1 MELTVGQTVRVTGTI
16 KTREVIEART
26 PFVKATVSADSISNI
41 PIVWWD
47 SERAPTLGARV
58 KVQGRV
64 HEFNGVLEVHAEEW
78 ELQWEGPPADPLAQV
93 IGFYI
98 GCVETEAAGS
108 TRVQLGSPQ
117 QTVFIEF
124 EDGLS
129 PTHGGRSLPAGQRVN
144 RWCEQREMVIG
155 ESIISGWP
163 MIIGADADR
172 GGGGVIASPL
182 LISSTQLI
190 RAEEGWRIEPDGDGV
205 DLNPYALDLLDID
218 REERDTLV
226 RLVEET
232 PAVEEASLPG
242 DRSAAILAVLAEA
255 GVPGILHLDPNSLRA
270 HSGSQGIHN
279 TGMILA
285 SPNSTQITRMLLE
298 DLEALRNK
306 PDLLSTGPAA
316 VMLGRIPA
324 PATSLPKPYPS
335 VVPSTLA
342 QDQAVT
348 SAMEST
354 FTVVT
359 GPPGTGKSQ
368 VLVNVIAAAVANKQ
382 SVLFASKNNQA
393 VDVVF
398 ERLSLISPD
407 ACIIRAGASSR
418 RSEMASDIAKML
430 ATPRQPIELAKSIR
444 DWGEIE
450 TKVTAI
456 HNILHERT
464 RLEGEVNHLR
474 NDLLERLDELPENI
488 NVNSNLE
495 ELRVA
500 LSNVQETL
508 DAFGKKLGLFRRW
521 SKHQRRIEDAK
532 HRLSILAD
540 IIGLDTQAEYLVLR
554 SVDKKPKRSLAP
566 RSEFVD
572 MEQLVIAVISVAQIR
587 TAISEMEAELST
599 LPPRQKLDDRLYSI
613 GSERITAGRAL
624 LDARW
629 EQIRRDDPAA
639 RTAAGELAEQLDR
652 VVNRGTGV
660 QGARRLVQGALNAI
674 PVWGVTNLSAR
685 TNLPLTPGLFD
696 LVVID
701 EASQCDVASA
711 LPLLARARRAM
722 IIGDRR
728 QLIHIT
734 SLSRSREKV
743 IAQHWGLDDDRA
755 SEFSYR
761 NRSCFGLA
769 SSRVD
774 ESPIFLDLHFR
785 SHPAIIGFSNEHF
798 YDGRLEF
805 CSNSRPPLGESA
817 IEWRRVQGD
826 SRKGPNGRSRINPE
840 EARTLAIALV
850 EDFDKLR
857 GLGLSIGVVS
867 PYKAQAELIVD
878 NLRNLLGNDIRNEL
892 LIATTHRF
900 QGDERDV
907 IYFSPVVGTS
917 MTERQA
923 AFAADKN
930 LVNVALTR
938 ARRRLVI
945 VGNMDACLTHQNALS
960 DLAAYVSR
968 LEAGSF
974 DSPLELALH
983 SALLEKG
990 VSAQTGVVVA
1000 GHRLDLA
1007 VVDHSH
1013 RIDIECDG
1021 AAFHTDRDLD
1031 SARDRAI
1038 EAEGWRVI
1046 RFSGRQLCNDLTG
1059 CVEYVLSV
1067 MG

>member
-1 MELTVGQTVRVTGTI
+1 MEDVRC
-16 KTREVIEART
+16 
-26 PFVKATVSADSISNI
+26 P
-41 PIVWWD
+41 PI
-47 SERAPTLGARV
+47 R
-58 KVQGRV
+58 
-64 HEFNGVLEVHAEEW
+64 
-78 ELQWEGPPADPLAQV
+78 
-93 IGFYI
+93 
-98 GCVETEAAGS
+98 GS
-108 TRVQLGSPQ
+108 T
-117 QTVFIEF
+117 
-124 EDGLS
+124 DG
-129 PTHGGRSLPAGQRVN
+129 VK
-144 RWCEQREMVIG
+144 QREMVIG
-155 ESIISGWP
+155 ESIIAGWP
-163 MIIGADADR
+163 MVIGADADK
-172 GGGGVIASPL
+172 GAGGVVASPL
-182 LISSTQLI
+182 LISSIRLI
-190 RAEEGWRIEPDGDGV
+190 RAGDGWRIEPDGDGV
-205 DLNPYALDLLDID
+205 DLNPFALDLLGID
-218 REERDTLV
+218 RDERDTLV

-242 DRSAAILAVLAEA
+242 DRSAAVLTVLSDA
-255 GVPGILHLDPNSLRA
+255 GFSGIHYLDPNSLQA
-270 HSGSQGIHN
+270 HSGSEGIHN
-279 TGMILA
+279 TGMLLA
-285 SPNSTQITRMLLE
+285 ASNSTQITRMLLE
-298 DLEALRNK
+298 DLEALRDK

-316 VMLGRIPA
+316 VMLGRVPA

-348 SAMEST
+348 SAMESN

-382 SVLFASKNNQA
+382 SVLFASKNNRA

-398 ERLSLISPD
+398 DRLSLITPD

-418 RSEMASDIAKML
+418 RSEMASDIAKIL
-430 ATPRQPIELAKSIR
+430 ATPRQPTELAKSIR
-444 DWGEIE
+444 DWSEIE
-450 TKVTAI
+450 TSITAI

-464 RLEGEVNHLR
+464 RLEGEVNLLR
-474 NDLLERLDELPENI
+474 NDLLERLDDLPEHVNA
-488 NVNSNLE
+488 NSNLE
-495 ELRVA
+495 ELRAA
-500 LSNVQETL
+500 LGNAQTAL
-508 DAFGKKLGLFRRW
+508 DAFGKRLGLFRRW
-521 SKHQRRIEDAK
+521 DKHQRRLKDAK
-532 HRLSILAD
+532 HKLSTLVD
-540 IIGLDTQAEYLVLR
+540 LIGLDRQAEYLILR

-566 RSEFVD
+566 RSEFGD
-572 MEQLVIAVISVAQIR
+572 MEQLVSAVISVEQIR
-587 TAISEMEAELST
+587 AAISEMEAELST
-599 LPPRQKLDDRLYSI
+599 LPPKQELDDRLHST
-613 GSERITAGRAL
+613 GRERITASRAL

-652 VVNRGTGV
+652 VVNRGSGV

-685 TNLPLTPGLFD
+685 TNLPLIPDLFD

-734 SLSRSREKV
+734 SLSRSREKI
-743 IAQHWGLDDDRA
+743 IAQRWGLDDDRA
-755 SEFSYR
+755 SEFSYK

-805 CSNSRPPLGESA
+805 CSDNQPPLGESA

-826 SRKGPNGRSRINPE
+826 SRKGSNGRSQINPE
-840 EARTLAIALV
+840 EARALATALV
-850 EDFDKLR
+850 EDFDQMR
-857 GLGLSIGVVS
+857 GLGLSIGVVT
-867 PYKAQAELIVD
+867 PYKAQAKLIDD
-878 NLRNLLGNDIRNEL
+878 NLRNLLGDGNRHEL
-892 LIATTHRF
+892 SIATTHRF

-907 IYFSPVVGTS
+907 IYFSPVVGPS

-938 ARRRLVI
+938 ARHRLVI
-945 VGNMDACLTHQNALS
+945 VGNMEACLKHRNALS

-983 SALLEKG
+983 DALLERG
-990 VSAQTGVVVA
+990 ISAKTGVVVA

-1007 VVDHSH
+1007 IVDHSP

-1021 AAFHTDRDLD
+1021 SAFHTDRNLD

-1038 EAEGWRVI
+1038 EAEGWRVM
-1046 RFSGRQLCNDLTG
+1046 RFSGRRLCNDLTG
-1059 CVEYVLSV
+1059 CVEDVLSV
-1067 MG
+1067 MR